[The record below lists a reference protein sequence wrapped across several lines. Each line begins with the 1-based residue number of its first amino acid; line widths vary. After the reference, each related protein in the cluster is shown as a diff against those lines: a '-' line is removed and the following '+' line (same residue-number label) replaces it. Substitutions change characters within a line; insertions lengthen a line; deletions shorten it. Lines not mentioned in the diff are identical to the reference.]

1 MQSIFRGLPSAPSQ
15 QRGMATIL
23 IIMLMG
29 LALTVTALG
38 VMYSVRTSQEQQVT
52 VHAATH
58 SQAGV
63 WTAAEAVGLYLKEL
77 DKTALMAFNPEKPLK
92 FKINDNNVVAKIF
105 PLDVDTAPH
114 HLRAEISYTDTA
126 AKV

>member
-38 VMYSVRTSQEQQVT
+38 VMYSVRTSQEQQVHT
-52 VHAATH
+52 NYKMPQTMCSAI
-58 SQAGV
+58 
-63 WTAAEAVGLYLKEL
+63 AVV
-77 DKTALMAFNPEKPLK
+77 
-92 FKINDNNVVAKIF
+92 FK
-105 PLDVDTAPH
+105 
-114 HLRAEISYTDTA
+114 
-126 AKV
+126 